1 MSDLPSRGKRFDFRR
16 VLEHAPDAQEALH
29 ATEAAITAGDLIRRV
44 RMRKGMSSDDAR
56 RARWHDP
63 VSSQ

>member
-44 RMRKGMSSDDAR
+44 RMRKGMS
-56 RARWHDP
+56 
-63 VSSQ
+63 